1 MWQID
6 SLIYVYAL
14 AAAAINACCFFMW
27 WEYKTVKSHKVQ
39 KNLAFHYK
47 WSTVIL
53 VAVLIVNSVILKVS
67 GGYLPNPAHSL
78 FYILVQ
84 GAFGY
89 GCTRILKKNYIEKM
103 KEGDKYP
110 FIISSIGDRVFGYV
124 IIGHNWIEASVEN
137 PWGDFKFYKE
147 RQQVDV
153 TLVSAGSEDRE
164 VVVRV

>member
-1 MWQID
+1 MWQINFF
-6 SLIYVYAL
+6 IYSFAL
-14 AAAAINACCFFMW
+14 AAAVINATYFFMW
-27 WEYKTVKSHKVQ
+27 WEYRTVKSHKVQ
-39 KNLAFHYK
+39 KNLAFYYK

-53 VAVLIVNSVILKVS
+53 TIALIVNSVILKMS
-67 GGYLPNPAHSL
+67 GGYLSDPAHTL

-103 KEGDKYP
+103 KVGDKYP

-124 IIGHNWIEASVEN
+124 VIGGSWIEASVEN
-137 PWGDFKFYKE
+137 HLGAFYKE
-147 RQQVDV
+147 RQQVDI
-153 TLVSAGSEDRE
+153 TIVSAGSEDRE